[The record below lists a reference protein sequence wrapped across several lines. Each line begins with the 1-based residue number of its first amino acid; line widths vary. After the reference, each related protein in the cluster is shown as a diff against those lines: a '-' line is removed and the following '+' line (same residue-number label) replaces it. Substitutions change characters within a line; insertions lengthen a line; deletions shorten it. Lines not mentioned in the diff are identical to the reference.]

1 PELFRFFYHALER
14 LISCFFHQI
23 RIAFDF
29 ASNKRFETRSDI
41 SPHMLCLHR
50 APLHKTFC
58 FLDFF
63 AFNFIRRHNEHSY
76 RPFFSFRSYTIC
88 AGFTAIPS
96 CPFSTR
102 QFGDSHVFKS
112 SVSASASC
120 NPVIVHCSALES
132 SSLTLSYFN

>member
-1 PELFRFFYHALER
+1 HDLRSLIPHTDYSIRPELFRFFYHALER

-76 RPFFSFRSYTIC
+76 RPFFSFRSYTIY
-88 AGFTAIPS
+88 AQLSPLFPLALFPLANLAIAT
-96 CPFSTR
+96 F
-102 QFGDSHVFKS
+102 
-112 SVSASASC
+112 
-120 NPVIVHCSALES
+120 L
-132 SSLTLSYFN
+132 SLLSPLLPAAIL